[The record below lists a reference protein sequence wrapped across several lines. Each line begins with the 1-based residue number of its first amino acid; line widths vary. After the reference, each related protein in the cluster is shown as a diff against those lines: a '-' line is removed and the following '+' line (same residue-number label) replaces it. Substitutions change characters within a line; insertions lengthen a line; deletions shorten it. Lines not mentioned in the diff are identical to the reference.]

1 MSDAVTT
8 SPMPDGRDRDAT
20 RYEELASRHFDGLLS
35 ADESR
40 ELGALAAADPARAR
54 DFARRSMFH
63 QHVRAILRLEHEY
76 AAPATQLAGRET
88 GSWTFGG
95 ASVWTQGW
103 AGRAAGIVLAA
114 TLLAVGVGWGVASS
128 LSASSR
134 TIEGSGPAAGES
146 APPLAA
152 LNAAVDDVW
161 ADSNVGLSLR
171 HGALPRGPIRLESGR
186 VEMLFAS
193 GGTAV
198 IEGPATFEPI
208 AGNALRLSEGS
219 VRCRCATHGTEL
231 RVVTPATTVT
241 DLGTEFLV
249 SVGANQRTRLAV
261 TEGSVRI
268 DGESGSRLVHEGEA
282 FVIDR
287 EGWRDDIGFL
297 KDEAKV
303 AKLRSADRD
312 IFERFPERLADP
324 DMHDVGPRALPE
336 MGQKASLDPRAIGWM
351 ASGGSDGI
359 VRVEPV
365 GGSAVR
371 IQSRGS
377 VYWPL
382 LAQEVVTGP
391 IGGQLVV
398 FEAVA
403 AQPTGDPLTGKQCA
417 IVKIEFIDAH
427 HRMIGDAQRH
437 FLRAGTPVNR
447 YVPGMI
453 AAEAPA
459 GTVAVRAFVLLN
471 AFGGKTGSIIVERAS
486 LAVASER

>member
-1 MSDAVTT
+1 MSDAVKT
-8 SPMPDGRDRDAT
+8 SPMSDGGDRDAT
-20 RYEELASRHFDGLLS
+20 RYAELVSRHFDGLL
-35 ADESR
+35 AAEESR
-40 ELGALAAADPARAR
+40 ELGGLVAAVPARAR
-54 DFARRSMFH
+54 DFARQSMFH
-63 QHVRAILRLEHEY
+63 QHLRAILRLEHEY
-76 AAPATQLAGRET
+76 AAPAPHLAGREA
-88 GSWTFGG
+88 GRWTFGG
-95 ASVWTQGW
+95 ASAWTQGW
-103 AGRAAGIVLAA
+103 AGRVVGIVLAA
-114 TLLAVGVGWGVASS
+114 LLGLAGFGWGVASS
-128 LSASSR
+128 VRPAFWRMVTGVPADASAG
-134 TIEGSGPAAGES
+134 TPFAV
-146 APPLAA
+146 

-171 HGALPRGPIRLESGR
+171 HGALPRGPIGLESGR

-198 IEGPATFEPI
+198 IEGPAVFEPV
-208 AGNALRLSEGS
+208 AANALKLSEGS
-219 VRCRCATHGTEL
+219 VRCRCATKGTEL

-249 SVGANQRTRLAV
+249 SVGLNQRTRLAV

-268 DGESGSRLVHEGEA
+268 DGKSGSRLVHEGEA

-287 EGWRDDIGFL
+287 DGCHDDIGFL

-303 AKLRSADRD
+303 AKLRSADRE
-312 IFERFPERLADP
+312 IFERFPERLTDP
-324 DMHDVGPRALPE
+324 DLHGVSAVALRP
-336 MGQKASLDPRAIGWM
+336 MGKEASLDPRVTGWM

-359 VRVEPV
+359 VRVEPA

-371 IQSRGS
+371 IHSRGS

-382 LAQEVVTGP
+382 LAQEVVTGD

-403 AQPTGDPLTGKQCA
+403 AQPTGDPLRGQQCA
-417 IVKIEFIDAH
+417 IVKIEFIDARR
-427 HRMIGDAQRH
+427 RMIGDAQRH

-447 YVPGMI
+447 YVAGMI

-459 GTVAVRAFVLLN
+459 DTVAVRVFVLLN
-471 AFGGKTGSIIVERAS
+471 AFGGKTGSILVERAS

>member
-1 MSDAVTT
+1 
-8 SPMPDGRDRDAT
+8 
-20 RYEELASRHFDGLLS
+20 
-35 ADESR
+35 
-40 ELGALAAADPARAR
+40 
-54 DFARRSMFH
+54 MFH
-63 QHVRAILRLEHEY
+63 QHLRATLRLEHEY
-76 AAPATQLAGRET
+76 AERDPNALVRRA
-88 GSWTFGG
+88 FGG
-95 ASVWTQGW
+95 ASAGTAAW
-103 AGRAAGIVLAA
+103 AVRAAGVAMV
-114 TLLAVGVGWGVASS
+114 AVFVVAGVGWLFTAS
-128 LSASSR
+128 SASSFR
-134 TIEGSGPAAGES
+134 SVDAGVSEAAS
-146 APPLAA
+146 PTPPFAV

-193 GGTAV
+193 GGTAI
-198 IEGPATFEPI
+198 IEGPAVFEPI
-208 AGNALRLSEGS
+208 AANAMRLNEGA
-219 VRCRCATHGTEL
+219 VRCRCPSKGTEL

-241 DLGTEFLV
+241 DLGTEFIV
-249 SVGANQRTRLAV
+249 SVGASQQTRLAV

-268 DGESGSRLVHEGEA
+268 DGGGGSRLVHEGEA

-287 EGWRDDIGFL
+287 EGWEDDIGFL

-303 AKLRSADRD
+303 AQLRSADRE
-312 IFERFPERLADP
+312 IFERFSQRLVDPEL
-324 DMHDVGPRALPE
+324 HGVGMGPLPE
-336 MGQKASLDPRAIGWM
+336 MGQRASLDPRSTTWK

-359 VRVEPV
+359 ERIETV

-371 IQSRGS
+371 IHSRGS

-382 LAQEVVTGP
+382 LAQEVVTGD

-403 AQPTGDPLTGKQCA
+403 AQPANDPLSGRQCA
-417 IVKIEFIDAH
+417 IVKIEFIDANR
-427 HRMIGDAQRH
+427 RMIGDAQRH

-453 AAEAPA
+453 AAEAPP

-471 AFGGKTGSIIVERAS
+471 AFGGKTGSIIVERGS
-486 LAVASER
+486 LVVASEQ